1 MEFDYN
7 KKYNIKDLLEI
18 FELPLFVRKE
28 TWTNDFCFKI
38 LSVDNS
44 LNGTTYKGGQISI
57 SDSKGLEF
65 ETVYVYMPDQNTD
78 DPLTINKKYVAYTRA
93 LSSLT
98 VLS

>member
-1 MEFDYN
+1 MLIVDKRIDELVAELKN
-7 KKYNIKDLLEI
+7 KKVKINQTYLNNRIVSNQLNIL
-18 FELPLFVRKE
+18 
-28 TWTNDFCFKI
+28 
-38 LSVDNS
+38 
-44 LNGTTYKGGQISI
+44 SI

-78 DPLTINKKYVAYTRA
+78 DPLAINKKYVAYTRA